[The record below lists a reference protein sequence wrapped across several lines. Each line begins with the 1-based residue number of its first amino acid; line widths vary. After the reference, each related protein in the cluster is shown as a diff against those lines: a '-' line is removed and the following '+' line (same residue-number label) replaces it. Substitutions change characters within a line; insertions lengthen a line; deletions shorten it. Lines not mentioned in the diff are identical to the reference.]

1 MNVIAVLLGI
11 QVNCSA
17 AICDKPEGAA
27 LIRHLILCFSGD
39 HNGLCE
45 AGKFVKMGK
54 CGCRRC
60 HVASKNKASV
70 IDIVMRNLWFITIC
84 NSFIYVNIVKLNYFM
99 CP

>member
-1 MNVIAVLLGI
+1 
-11 QVNCSA
+11 
-17 AICDKPEGAA
+17 
-27 LIRHLILCFSGD
+27 
-39 HNGLCE
+39 
-45 AGKFVKMGK
+45 MGK

-99 CP
+99 SLIGDALVLSFEV